1 MDWIGLMVTLKA
13 ISGWDGMGWMGWVI
27 LYIVTPRASLQSDA
41 NKIPALM
48 AKGSIP
54 PNAALVHSTPI
65 LASFS
70 KILIPQK
77 IAVLCTD
84 GRVK

>member
-1 MDWIGLMVTLKA
+1 MCD
-13 ISGWDGMGWMGWVI
+13 GWLDGMD
-27 LYIVTPRASLQSDA
+27 YTTTAVTPRASLQSDA

-54 PNAALVHSTPI
+54 PDAALVQSTPL

-77 IAVLCTD
+77 ITVLRTD
-84 GRVK
+84 CRVK

>member
-1 MDWIGLMVTLKA
+1 M
-13 ISGWDGMGWMGWVI
+13 DGMG
-27 LYIVTPRASLQSDA
+27 YTTSAVTPRASLQSDA

-48 AKGSIP
+48 AKGSVSP
-54 PNAALVHSTPI
+54 DTALVQSTPL

-77 IAVLCTD
+77 ITVLRTG
-84 GRVK
+84 GRIK

>member
-1 MDWIGLMVTLKA
+1 M
-13 ISGWDGMGWMGWVI
+13 DGMG
-27 LYIVTPRASLQSDA
+27 YTTSAVTPRASLQSDA

-54 PNAALVHSTPI
+54 PDAALEQSTLFPA
-65 LASFS
+65 LFS
-70 KILIPQK
+70 KILLPQA
-77 IAVLCTD
+77 ITVLCTD

>member
-1 MDWIGLMVTLKA
+1 MCDGIGL
-13 ISGWDGMGWMGWVI
+13 DWMG
-27 LYIVTPRASLQSDA
+27 YTTTAVTPRASLQSDA

-65 LASFS
+65 MASFS

-84 GRVK
+84 CRVK